1 MLGFRKLKG
10 ERLKVKGER
19 LKVKGIFFLLLSITI
34 FQFSL
39 SSCEGTSFQSSV
51 PRYPVRVIIDTDR
64 AEFVTFKNPS
74 ATEYIILNRE
84 GYFLNGLFLRTR
96 DVMDAY
102 GYGGVV
108 IYANMVGGMDAYDL
122 ACPYCAKRGTCS
134 PCEVD
139 GMYATCPLC
148 GEEYDLASGTAVPT
162 KGIANE
168 YLLRLN
174 LIRSG
179 NKITVSQ

>member
-1 MLGFRKLKG
+1 MRCFRKL
-10 ERLKVKGER
+10 
-19 LKVKGIFFLLLSITI
+19 IFLCLLSIVLCT
-34 FQFSL
+34 
-39 SSCEGTSFQSSV
+39 SCEGTSFQSSV
-51 PRYPVRVIIDTDR
+51 PRYPVRVTIDTDR
-64 AEFVTFKNPS
+64 AEFATFKYPS
-74 ATEYIILNRE
+74 PTEYIVLNRE
-84 GYFLNGLFLRTR
+84 GYFLNGRFLRKP
-96 DVMDAY
+96 DVTDAW

-108 IYANMVGGMDAYDL
+108 IYANMAGGMDAYDL

-139 GMYATCPLC
+139 GMFATCPIC

-168 YLLRLN
+168 YLLN
-174 LIRSG
+174 LTPNMVRSG

>member
-1 MLGFRKLKG
+1 MLRLWKL
-10 ERLKVKGER
+10 
-19 LKVKGIFFLLLSITI
+19 IFLCTLYFVLCT
-34 FQFSL
+34 
-39 SSCEGTSFQSSV
+39 SCEGTSFQSSV

-74 ATEYIILNRE
+74 ATEYLILNRE
-84 GYFLNGLFLRTR
+84 GYFLNGRFLRKP
-96 DVMDAY
+96 DVLDAW

-108 IYANMVGGMDAYDL
+108 VYANMVGGMDAYDL
-122 ACPYCAKRGTCS
+122 ACPYCAKRAVCS

-148 GEEYDLASGTAVPT
+148 GEKYDLASGTAVPT